1 MKNKLFFMQSDLLKH
16 WLWLTEDIRT
26 SLCAFNFSNLKINNL
41 FGLILNNGSEPPE
54 SWNDDKSVI

>member
-1 MKNKLFFMQSDLLKH
+1 MQSDLLKH